1 MVLTLRAVSNPM
13 QEAFVQILVEHNLVS
28 PGDRV
33 LVAVSGGADSVALLH
48 LLHRL
53 APTFP
58 LTLCVAHLD
67 HALRPESAD
76 DLLFV
81 QRLCERFALP
91 FVSSRES
98 VAEMAEQRGVGLE
111 EAGRDARRSFLT
123 QTAARHDC
131 RWIALGHH
139 RGDQAETVVHRLLR
153 GSALSGLAGMR
164 LKNGPFIRPLLSFSR
179 QQLLD
184 YLDRQGLPHVQD
196 KSNDDFAYTRNRI
209 RHQVLPVLQSLNPA
223 VEEHLAHLAR
233 RIESEEDYWAGEER
247 RVLETLARRRADG
260 LWLDCKTLAEVH
272 PALRLRVIRRALGE
286 VRGSLAGLGRLH
298 LEAVASLLGGLR
310 PQREVHLPGAW
321 VGRRYRQLWLRR
333 FPPVIGEPYSL
344 PIPGPGSY
352 PLPGGAELTVS
363 LVETGAGEDRWSV
376 EFDASLLRFPL
387 TVRTFANGDRF
398 HPAGAAGGKKL
409 KDFLIDSKI
418 PREERRSL
426 PLVVGETILWVA
438 GVRRCH
444 GLRPDSGG
452 AAVVRMVLKMADCPT
467 IGL

>member
-1 MVLTLRAVSNPM
+1 M
-13 QEAFVQILVEHNLVS
+13 QDALFKILVKQNLVA

-58 LTLCVAHLD
+58 LTLWVAHLD
-67 HALRPESAD
+67 HALRPESGE

-81 QRLCERFALP
+81 KRLCERFALP
-91 FVSSRES
+91 FVSCREP
-98 VAEMAEQRGVGLE
+98 VAEMAEQRGIGLE
-111 EAGRDARRSFLT
+111 EAGRDARRSFLE
-123 QTAARHDC
+123 QTAAGLDC

-179 QQLLD
+179 QQLVD
-184 YLDRQGLPHVQD
+184 YLDRQGLSHVQD

-223 VEEHLAHLAR
+223 VEEHLAQLAL
-233 RIESEEDYWAGEER
+233 RIESEEDYWAGEEV
-247 RVLETLARRRADG
+247 RVLETLVRRRADG
-260 LWLDCKTLAEVH
+260 LWLDCESLAAVH
-272 PALRLRVIRRALGE
+272 PALRIRVIRRALGE

-298 LEAVASLLGGLR
+298 LEAVANLLGGLR
-310 PQREVHLPGAW
+310 PQGEVHLPGAW

-344 PIPGPGSY
+344 AIPGPGSY
-352 PLPGGAELTVS
+352 PLPGGAELAVS
-363 LVETGAGEDRWSV
+363 LVGTGAGEDRWTV

-387 TVRTFANGDRF
+387 TVRTFAKGDRF
-398 HPAGAAGGKKL
+398 HPSGAAGGKKL
-409 KDFLIDSKI
+409 KDFLIDGKI
-418 PREERRSL
+418 PREQRRSL

-444 GLRPDSGG
+444 GLRPVSGG